1 MALFVFLLI
10 LFAVFA
16 WLISWG
22 MVKILFYPK
31 KSIHFLGIHWEAPI
45 VQWAKTLQWQQ
56 LIPADQLPKQ
66 LDQLLPVIDGKL
78 DDFFRNRLT
87 QKLPMI
93 AMFIGDKTI
102 QQLKE
107 VFIEE
112 LQNMFPDLLQAFGKN
127 IQETIVD
134 QFEQKSLP
142 IIEQAL
148 LKATAPLRKLAIV
161 FGMIWGSIFYII
173 WSIIQH

>member
-1 MALFVFLLI
+1 
-10 LFAVFA
+10 
-16 WLISWG
+16 
-22 MVKILFYPK
+22 
-31 KSIHFLGIHWEAPI
+31 
-45 VQWAKTLQWQQ
+45 
-56 LIPADQLPKQ
+56 
-66 LDQLLPVIDGKL
+66 
-78 DDFFRNRLT
+78 
-87 QKLPMI
+87 MI

-142 IIEQAL
+142 IIEQGL
-148 LKATAPLRKLAIV
+148 LKATAPLRKLAIA
-161 FGMIWGSIFYII
+161 FGIIWGSIFYII